1 MRNILKGNQG
11 ISIQNGYFEGEIMGE
26 LKYKINIKEKEIIIK
41 IQKPEG
47 TQEQLEDLES
57 MKNLPLGKFI
67 LWLSW
72 LPIRPE
78 WEESAYWELLQGG
91 LEDLGPPWRRSDP
104 KYQRLLRIMKKV
116 ILRYNVDLETC
127 EKKIHN
133 IQVEGYDI
141 SRLITLKEENEKLR
155 NKLSAYESRYKDKR
169 KRKNK

>member
-1 MRNILKGNQG
+1 MRNIRVENQG
-11 ISIQNGYFEGEIMGE
+11 IFIQNGYFEGEIMGE
-26 LKYKINIKEKEIIIK
+26 LKYKVKMNEKEIVIK

-47 TQEQLEDLES
+47 TPKQFKDLERLKS
-57 MKNLPLGKFI
+57 LPLGKFI

-72 LPIRPE
+72 MPIHPE
-78 WEESAYWELLQGG
+78 WEESAYWEMMQGG
-91 LEDLGPPWRRSDP
+91 LEDLAPPWGRSDP

-155 NKLSAYESRYKDKR
+155 NKLSAYESHYKDKR
-169 KRKNK
+169 KKSK